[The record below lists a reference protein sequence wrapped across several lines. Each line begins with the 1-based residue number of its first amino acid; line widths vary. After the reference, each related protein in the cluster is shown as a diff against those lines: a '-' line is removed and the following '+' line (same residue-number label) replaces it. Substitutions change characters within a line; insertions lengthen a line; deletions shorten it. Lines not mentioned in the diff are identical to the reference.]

1 MTVSDATTLVRA
13 LFGTPG
19 SPLTNGQALLDRAA
33 SAHAALLDR
42 AGSDGGAALGRSL
55 APLREYLGRHTAP
68 ADRRRLLCHPLLIEG
83 LHALAPL
90 SPELRRW
97 HDAVIAVPPSSPA
110 SPPAESAA
118 ASLGNVTLVLLLR

>member
-1 MTVSDATTLVRA
+1 MTVSDATTFVRA

-19 SPLTNGQALLDRAA
+19 SPLTNGQALLARAA

-42 AGSDGGAALGRSL
+42 AGTDGGAALGRSL
-55 APLREYLGRHTAP
+55 APLREYLGRRAAP
-68 ADRRRLLCHPLLIEG
+68 GERRRLLCHPLLIEG

-97 HDAVIAVPPSSPA
+97 HDAVTAAPA
-110 SPPAESAA
+110 SAPAGLPAESAA
-118 ASLGNVTLVLLLR
+118 ASL